1 MLQKSVAVH
10 LVTPEPGEVAV
21 RSRPQGVRARD
32 AVCNARAF
40 LRDAC
45 VSVPGCQLVGDV
57 QLRCPGFARVT
68 GPVRTLGSGLGSY
81 PLGALHEEEL
91 TTEDDLL

>member
-57 QLRCPGFARVT
+57 RLRCPASVP
-68 GPVRTLGSGLGSY
+68 GPVRPLGSGLGFLFFRKNILNHS
-81 PLGALHEEEL
+81 
-91 TTEDDLL
+91 